1 MMVAAV
7 AIGIVAEREFARAQA
22 AIGELAGYGDY
33 EDWLD
38 ARWGRQFG
46 LALAGV
52 DAAMVAVDLAA
63 FLRWRA
69 RTERP
74 ADERALDA
82 LASLARRPPAAGV
95 RIVAAR
101 L

>member
-1 MMVAAV
+1 VSRV
-7 AIGIVAEREFARAQA
+7 YWKTF
-22 AIGELAGYGDY
+22 
-33 EDWLD
+33 
-38 ARWGRQFG
+38 RQFD

-52 DAAMVAVDLAA
+52 DVTMVVVDLAA

-69 RTERP
+69 RTGRP

-82 LASLARRPPAAGV
+82 FASLARGPPAAGV
-95 RIVAAR
+95 RIVAAH